1 MREERTVQG
10 SIFDL
15 FSPHEIG
22 RELAAMS
29 AWLDGAA
36 AVVRLVAAD
45 LGIGRV
51 RQTGRHGLSADAAL
65 RCALLKQYFQL
76 SYEELAFLLS
86 DSASLRAFARLP
98 FGWSP
103 KKSALHS
110 AIGAIAAATFECLN
124 RMLLARAATA
134 KLESG
139 AKVRFDSTVAET
151 AIHAPTDSS
160 LLWDAVRVIVRLLR
174 QADVVLPALPWRDHT
189 RLAKKRARAIEYSRG
204 NNRQRLYRELLAKTR
219 ATLAYLHDAM
229 ARLADDPA
237 PVAAAWRA
245 EAEHF
250 VPLIER
256 IIDQTERRVL
266 HGEKVPAADK
276 LVSLFEPHSDII
288 VKSRRQVSYGHKLN
302 LASGA
307 SGLIL
312 DIVVEQGNPAD
323 AERFVPMVD
332 RQIAIYGRPPRQL
345 AADGGFASTG
355 NLAAAK
361 NKGVEDVA
369 FHKKCGLAITDMVKS
384 RWVYRRLRNFRAG
397 IEAAIS
403 CLKRAY
409 GLGRCTWK
417 GLEHFKSYVWAA
429 VVAHNLAVLARL
441 KPA

>member
-1 MREERTVQG
+1 M
-10 SIFDL
+10 
-15 FSPHEIG
+15 
-22 RELAAMS
+22 
-29 AWLDGAA
+29 
-36 AVVRLVAAD
+36 
-45 LGIGRV
+45 
-51 RQTGRHGLSADAAL
+51 
-65 RCALLKQYFQL
+65 
-76 SYEELAFLLS
+76 
-86 DSASLRAFARLP
+86 
-98 FGWSP
+98 
-103 KKSALHS
+103 
-110 AIGAIAAATFECLN
+110 
-124 RMLLARAATA
+124 
-134 KLESG
+134 
-139 AKVRFDSTVAET
+139 
-151 AIHAPTDSS
+151 
-160 LLWDAVRVIVRLLR
+160 VRLLR
-174 QADVVLPALPWRDHT
+174 QADVVLPAWPWRDHT

-276 LVSLFEPHSDII
+276 LDSLFEPHSDII

-345 AADGGFASTG
+345 AADGGCASTWQPLTVEHMTDMTFVPF
-355 NLAAAK
+355 LAAP
-361 NKGVEDVA
+361 GDVMFFDSLVPHLGRRSA
-369 FHKKCGLAITDMVKS
+369 RALLPRQAPELS
-384 RWVYRRLRNFRAG
+384 ARLRARHRQARTSSASERISSSIGSGPLPDKRGGSGRGAAQERPAQQQTAGDPGDFADAADQGDRQGQGRRAG
-397 IEAAIS
+397 DGTADQKKSDPPARRSAAA
-403 CLKRAY
+403 RRTA
-409 GLGRCTWK
+409 RC
-417 GLEHFKSYVWAA
+417 A
-429 VVAHNLAVLARL
+429 
-441 KPA
+441 PAWRPMPDDPRHPGYAIGWPRNRKA

>member
-29 AWLDGAA
+29 AWLDGEA

-160 LLWDAVRVIVRLLR
+160 LLWDAVRVMVRLLR
-174 QADVVLPALPWRDHT
+174 QADVVLPAWPWRDHT

-256 IIDQTERRVL
+256 NHRPDRAPCLAWRE
-266 HGEKVPAADK
+266 GAG
-276 LVSLFEPHSDII
+276 
-288 VKSRRQVSYGHKLN
+288 RRQ
-302 LASGA
+302 A
-307 SGLIL
+307 
-312 DIVVEQGNPAD
+312 
-323 AERFVPMVD
+323 
-332 RQIAIYGRPPRQL
+332 RQ
-345 AADGGFASTG
+345 S
-355 NLAAAK
+355 
-361 NKGVEDVA
+361 V
-369 FHKKCGLAITDMVKS
+369 
-384 RWVYRRLRNFRAG
+384 RA
-397 IEAAIS
+397 
-403 CLKRAY
+403 
-409 GLGRCTWK
+409 
-417 GLEHFKSYVWAA
+417 
-429 VVAHNLAVLARL
+429 
-441 KPA
+441 P

>member
-1 MREERTVQG
+1 M
-10 SIFDL
+10 
-15 FSPHEIG
+15 
-22 RELAAMS
+22 
-29 AWLDGAA
+29 
-36 AVVRLVAAD
+36 
-45 LGIGRV
+45 
-51 RQTGRHGLSADAAL
+51 
-65 RCALLKQYFQL
+65 
-76 SYEELAFLLS
+76 
-86 DSASLRAFARLP
+86 
-98 FGWSP
+98 
-103 KKSALHS
+103 
-110 AIGAIAAATFECLN
+110 
-124 RMLLARAATA
+124 
-134 KLESG
+134 
-139 AKVRFDSTVAET
+139 
-151 AIHAPTDSS
+151 
-160 LLWDAVRVIVRLLR
+160 
-174 QADVVLPALPWRDHT
+174 
-189 RLAKKRARAIEYSRG
+189 
-204 NNRQRLYRELLAKTR
+204 
-219 ATLAYLHDAM
+219 
-229 ARLADDPA
+229 
-237 PVAAAWRA
+237 
-245 EAEHF
+245 
-250 VPLIER
+250 
-256 IIDQTERRVL
+256 

-397 IEAAIS
+397 IEASIS

>member
-1 MREERTVQG
+1 
-10 SIFDL
+10 
-15 FSPHEIG
+15 
-22 RELAAMS
+22 
-29 AWLDGAA
+29 
-36 AVVRLVAAD
+36 
-45 LGIGRV
+45 
-51 RQTGRHGLSADAAL
+51 
-65 RCALLKQYFQL
+65 
-76 SYEELAFLLS
+76 
-86 DSASLRAFARLP
+86 
-98 FGWSP
+98 
-103 KKSALHS
+103 
-110 AIGAIAAATFECLN
+110 
-124 RMLLARAATA
+124 
-134 KLESG
+134 
-139 AKVRFDSTVAET
+139 
-151 AIHAPTDSS
+151 
-160 LLWDAVRVIVRLLR
+160 
-174 QADVVLPALPWRDHT
+174 
-189 RLAKKRARAIEYSRG
+189 
-204 NNRQRLYRELLAKTR
+204 
-219 ATLAYLHDAM
+219 M

-302 LASGA
+302 LPSGA

-345 AADGGFASTG
+345 AADGGCASTG

-409 GLGRCTWK
+409 GLGHRHVDPLHRRLPRAHMHVPSPATDRRQ
-417 GLEHFKSYVWAA
+417 SYI
-429 VVAHNLAVLARL
+429 RL
-441 KPA
+441 GWPPG

>member
-1 MREERTVQG
+1 MRY
-10 SIFDL
+10 
-15 FSPHEIG
+15 
-22 RELAAMS
+22 
-29 AWLDGAA
+29 
-36 AVVRLVAAD
+36 
-45 LGIGRV
+45 
-51 RQTGRHGLSADAAL
+51 
-65 RCALLKQYFQL
+65 KL

-160 LLWDAVRVIVRLLR
+160 LLWDAVRVMVRLLR

-345 AADGGFASTG
+345 AADGGCACTG

>member
-1 MREERTVQG
+1 MRQQRTVQG
-10 SIFDL
+10 NIFDV
-15 FSPHEIG
+15 FSAHEIS

-29 AWLDGAA
+29 AWLDQAGE
-36 AVVRLVAAD
+36 AVQLVAAD
-45 LGIGRV
+45 LGIGQV
-51 RQTGRHGLSADAAL
+51 KQTGRHGLTADAAL
-65 RCALLKQYFQL
+65 RCALIKQYFQL
-76 SYEELAFLLS
+76 SYQELAFLLS

-98 FGWSP
+98 FGWCP

-110 AIGAIAAATFECLN
+110 AISAITADTFERLN
-124 RMLLARAATA
+124 RMLLAAAAAA
-134 KLESG
+134 KLERG

-160 LLWDAVRVIVRLLR
+160 LLWDAVRVMVRLLR
-174 QADVVLPALPWRDHT
+174 QAGVVLPDLAWRDHS
-189 RLAKKRARAIEYSRG
+189 RVAKKRARAIEYSRG

-219 ATLAYLHDAM
+219 ATLAYLGDAM
-229 ARLADDPA
+229 AQLADDPA
-237 PVAAAWRA
+237 PVVAAWRA

-250 VPLIER
+250 VPLVER
-256 IIDQTERRVL
+256 VIDQTERRVL
-266 HGEKVPAADK
+266 HDEAVPAADK

-288 VKSRRQVSYGHKLN
+288 VKGRRQVSYGHKLN
-302 LASGA
+302 LASGR

-312 DIVVEQGNPAD
+312 DLVVEPGNPAD
-323 AERFVPMVD
+323 AERFVPMLD
-332 RQIAIYGRPPRQL
+332 RQIAIYDRPPRQL
-345 AADGGFASTG
+345 AADGGYASAD

-361 NKGVEDVA
+361 HKGVADVA

-409 GLGRCTWK
+409 GLGRCSWK
-417 GLEHFKSYVWAA
+417 GLAHFKAYVWSA

>member
-1 MREERTVQG
+1 M
-10 SIFDL
+10 
-15 FSPHEIG
+15 P
-22 RELAAMS
+22 
-29 AWLDGAA
+29 
-36 AVVRLVAAD
+36 LV
-45 LGIGRV
+45 
-51 RQTGRHGLSADAAL
+51 
-65 RCALLKQYFQL
+65 
-76 SYEELAFLLS
+76 
-86 DSASLRAFARLP
+86 
-98 FGWSP
+98 
-103 KKSALHS
+103 
-110 AIGAIAAATFECLN
+110 
-124 RMLLARAATA
+124 
-134 KLESG
+134 
-139 AKVRFDSTVAET
+139 
-151 AIHAPTDSS
+151 
-160 LLWDAVRVIVRLLR
+160 
-174 QADVVLPALPWRDHT
+174 
-189 RLAKKRARAIEYSRG
+189 
-204 NNRQRLYRELLAKTR
+204 
-219 ATLAYLHDAM
+219 
-229 ARLADDPA
+229 
-237 PVAAAWRA
+237 
-245 EAEHF
+245 
-250 VPLIER
+250 ER

-312 DIVVEQGNPAD
+312 DVVVEQGNPAD

-429 VVAHNLAVLARL
+429 VVAPQPRRAGPPQTGIAANPTRPIHQHRRPPIPPACLDHAPLVTGTPSLDSGTHLQPPYPQNTSL
-441 KPA
+441 KRAALH

>member
-29 AWLDGAA
+29 AWLDGEA

-160 LLWDAVRVIVRLLR
+160 LLWDAVRVMVRLLR

-276 LVSLFEPHSDII
+276 LVSLFEPLATSS
-288 VKSRRQVSYGHKLN
+288 SRAAARSPTAQAN

-332 RQIAIYGRPPRQL
+332 RQIAIYGPRQL
-345 AADGGFASTG
+345 AAEL
-355 NLAAAK
+355 NLPPK
-361 NKGVEDVA
+361 
-369 FHKKCGLAITDMVKS
+369 
-384 RWVYRRLRNFRAG
+384 RRLPQR
-397 IEAAIS
+397 
-403 CLKRAY
+403 
-409 GLGRCTWK
+409 
-417 GLEHFKSYVWAA
+417 
-429 VVAHNLAVLARL
+429 AHNLAVLARL
-441 KPA
+441 KPIMVKSRWVTGTPTGRLRNFKRAPDGH

>member
-10 SIFDL
+10 NIFDL
-15 FSPHEIG
+15 FSPHQIG
-22 RELAAMS
+22 RELKAMS
-29 AWLDGAA
+29 GWLDDEAE
-36 AVVRLVAAD
+36 AVGLVAAD

-51 RQTGRHGLSADAAL
+51 KQTRRHGLSADAAL

-86 DSASLRAFARLP
+86 DSASLCAFARLP

-103 KKSALHS
+103 QKSALHC
-110 AIGAIAAATFECLN
+110 AITAIAAATFERIN
-124 RMLLARAATA
+124 RMLLVRAAA
-134 KLESG
+134 ARLESG

-151 AIHAPTDSS
+151 TIHTPTDSS
-160 LLWDAVRVIVRLLR
+160 LLWDAMRVMVRLLR
-174 QADVVLPALPWRDHT
+174 QAGVVLPALAWRDHT
-189 RLAKKRARAIEYSRG
+189 RVAKQRARAIEYGR
-204 NNRQRLYRELLAKTR
+204 NAERPRLYRELLAKTR
-219 ATLAYLHDAM
+219 ATLASLYDAT
-229 ARLADDPA
+229 AQLADDRA
-237 PVAAAWRA
+237 PVVAAWRA
-245 EAEHF
+245 EVEHF

-256 IIDQTERRVL
+256 VIDQTERRVV

-288 VKSRRQVSYGHKLN
+288 VKGGRQVSYGHKLN
-302 LASGA
+302 LASGR

-312 DIVVEQGNPAD
+312 DIVVEPGNPAD
-323 AERFVPMVD
+323 SERFVPMLD
-332 RQIAIYGRPPRQL
+332 RQITIYGRPPRQT
-345 AADGGFASTG
+345 AADGGFASTD
-355 NLAAAK
+355 NLATAK
-361 NKGVEDVA
+361 DKGVEDVA
-369 FHKKCGLAITDMVKS
+369 FHKKCGLTVADMAKS

-417 GLEHFKSYVWAA
+417 GLEHFKAYVWSA